1 MTSGRV
7 CIKCAAGTFSNAS
20 NLASCFA
27 CGADEF
33 QPYAGQG
40 FCSKHA
46 VCVAGERQTAAPS
59 VTSDRACSKC
69 AAGQFSN
76 SSNSKSCKPCAAC
89 SNGIRQQCGQA
100 FEGFCAACPAGRFF
114 STATSSCAGCPAGW
128 WCQDGKQYV
137 CGGSNL
143 FCPAGSST
151 PTGVTIGHYTVPV
164 DGDASKREGQLACE
178 SGSSCSRGERTECPA
193 GRVCQLRSTAQ
204 IFTRAGESV
213 TVVVTSQE
221 RCKDDEFVFNGTCI
235 SCPKDPF
242 TGTAYGASCRDGR
255 IELQPDYW
263 FDPKHGS
270 LTEFWGKRHL
280 KLLPA
285 ATNIYRCAKGSCL
298 VNGTE
303 YPACAEGRGGTLC
316 GVCDEGYFATN
327 NLQCKPCPKGMEG
340 VQIAFVLVFL
350 ALGVAVFMRFK
361 VRLEKKHPR
370 LAASLREKL
379 PEVLKLCTGLL
390 QILGAFTATLY
401 RVPWPNPWGY
411 ISSFMGLVTMD
422 MLALPSVRCSS
433 FGSMF
438 YKRFDSHVSSMLVLT
453 FMFVGLLAYSYSSHN
468 TRRGEKALSRT
479 LVWNLFLPFLFIIC
493 KFDNLYPS

>member
-1 MTSGRV
+1 M
-7 CIKCAAGTFSNAS
+7 
-20 NLASCFA
+20 
-27 CGADEF
+27 
-33 QPYAGQG
+33 
-40 FCSKHA
+40 
-46 VCVAGERQTAAPS
+46 
-59 VTSDRACSKC
+59 
-69 AAGQFSN
+69 
-76 SSNSKSCKPCAAC
+76 
-89 SNGIRQQCGQA
+89 
-100 FEGFCAACPAGRFF
+100 
-114 STATSSCAGCPAGW
+114 
-128 WCQDGKQYV
+128 
-137 CGGSNL
+137 
-143 FCPAGSST
+143 
-151 PTGVTIGHYTVPV
+151 PV

-213 TVVVTSQE
+213 TVDVTSQE

-270 LTEFWGKRHL
+270 LSEFWGKRHL

-285 ATNIYRCAKGSCL
+285 ATNIYRCAKDSCL

-303 YPACAEGRGGTLC
+303 YPACAQGRGGTLC

-340 VQIAFVLVFL
+340 VQVAFVLVFL

-411 ISSFMGLVTMD
+411 ISSFMGLITMD

-433 FGSMF
+433 FGSTF